1 MIDLI
6 STRPGADGS
15 KDPMRATQT
24 LIQIF
29 CGGSGSLKKVAAPV
43 FASLSLEDPRFGIL
57 I

>member
-1 MIDLI
+1 
-6 STRPGADGS
+6 
-15 KDPMRATQT
+15 MRATQT

-29 CGGSGSLKKVAAPV
+29 LRRIGLIEKVAAPV